1 MRSQGVEHRERR
13 ADTGTPPP
21 METQKLSTRAPQ
33 RLSTPALFRRYRKT
47 SEQDARDAL
56 VRRFL
61 PLAQRLARRFVR
73 SSEPEED
80 LQQVASIAL
89 IKAVERFDPD
99 RGTSF
104 AAFAVPTIVGE
115 LKRHFR
121 DTTWSLHVPR
131 RAQELGLGIEQ
142 AMETLTNRHGR
153 TPTVAEVASH
163 LHLGTE
169 EVLEGLLAANA
180 YQTLSL
186 DAPQKLH
193 DDEEREDTL
202 GETIGSD
209 DDRFGLVED
218 DVTLAGVLR
227 TLPERERRILHLRFV
242 EDLTQTEIA
251 AQVGVSQM
259 QVSRLLRESIA
270 RLRERAQA

>member
-1 MRSQGVEHRERR
+1 MQGLEVSSTASVMTR
-13 ADTGTPPP
+13 ARYAMQTPPRP
-21 METQKLSTRAPQ
+21 QRSLQ
-33 RLSTPALFRRYRKT
+33 RLSTPALFRRHRRT
-47 SEQDARDAL
+47 SDQESRDAL

-61 PLAQRLARRFVR
+61 PLAHRLARRFAR

-80 LQQVASIAL
+80 LRQVASIAL
-89 IKAVERFDPD
+89 IKAVERYDPD

-131 RAQELGLGIEQ
+131 RAQEQGLAIEQ
-142 AMETLTNRHGR
+142 AVEALTNSHGR
-153 TPTVAEVASH
+153 TPTVAEIADH
-163 LHLGTE
+163 LQISTE
-169 EVLEGLLAANA
+169 AVLDGLLAANA

-186 DAPQKLH
+186 DAPHKLH
-193 DDEEREDTL
+193 DDEDREDTL
-202 GETIGSD
+202 GETLGAE
-209 DDRFGLVED
+209 DDRYGLVED

-227 TLPERERRILHLRFV
+227 TLPERERLMLHLRFV
-242 EDLTQTEIA
+242 EDMTQTEIA
-251 AQVGVSQM
+251 QRVGVSQM

-270 RLRERAQA
+270 RLRERTRS

>member
-1 MRSQGVEHRERR
+1 
-13 ADTGTPPP
+13 
-21 METQKLSTRAPQ
+21 METQKLSTRALQ

-47 SEQDARDAL
+47 SERDARDAL

-80 LQQVASIAL
+80 LRQVASIAL

-270 RLRERAQA
+270 RLRERTQA

>member
-1 MRSQGVEHRERR
+1 
-13 ADTGTPPP
+13 
-21 METQKLSTRAPQ
+21 METHPGSHTPPQ
-33 RLSTPALFRRYRKT
+33 RLATPALFRRYRRTK
-47 SEQDARDAL
+47 EKQARDTL

-61 PLAQRLARRFVR
+61 PLAHRLARRFAR

-80 LQQVASIAL
+80 LRQVASIAL
-89 IKAVERFDPD
+89 IKAVERYDPD

-131 RAQELGLGIEQ
+131 RAQEQGLAIEQ

-153 TPTVAEVASH
+153 TPTVAEVAEH
-163 LHLGTE
+163 LHISTE
-169 EVLEGLLAANA
+169 EVLDGLLAANA

-186 DAPQKLH
+186 DAPHKLH
-193 DDEEREDTL
+193 DDDEREDSL
-202 GETIGSD
+202 GEALGAD
-209 DDRFGLVED
+209 DERYSLVEE

-227 TLPERERRILHLRFV
+227 TLPARERQILHLRFV

-251 AQVGVSQM
+251 ARVGVSQM

-270 RLRERAQA
+270 RLRERTRS

>member
-1 MRSQGVEHRERR
+1 
-13 ADTGTPPP
+13 
-21 METQKLSTRAPQ
+21 METSLGSHTPPQ
-33 RLSTPALFRRYRKT
+33 RLATPALFRRYRRT
-47 SEQDARDAL
+47 QDKGARDAL

-61 PLAQRLARRFVR
+61 PLAHRLARRFAR

-80 LQQVASIAL
+80 LRQVASIAL
-89 IKAVERFDPD
+89 IKAVERYDPD

-131 RAQELGLGIEQ
+131 RAQEQGLAIEQ
-142 AMETLTNRHGR
+142 AMETLTNLHGR
-153 TPTVAEVASH
+153 TPTVAEVAEH
-163 LHLGTE
+163 LQIGTE
-169 EVLEGLLAANA
+169 EVLDGLLAANA

-186 DAPQKLH
+186 DAPHKLH
-193 DDEEREDTL
+193 DEDEREDSL
-202 GETIGSD
+202 GESLGAE
-209 DDRFGLVED
+209 DDRYTLVEE

-227 TLPERERRILHLRFV
+227 TLPARERQILHLRFV

-251 AQVGVSQM
+251 ARVGVSQM

-270 RLRERAQA
+270 RLRERTRS

>member
-1 MRSQGVEHRERR
+1 M
-13 ADTGTPPP
+13 DTSKAPH
-21 METQKLSTRAPQ
+21 RAPQ
-33 RLSTPALFRRYRKT
+33 RLSSPALFRRYRKT
-47 SEQDARDAL
+47 GERDARDAL

-61 PLAQRLARRFVR
+61 PLAHRLVRRFAR

-80 LQQVASIAL
+80 LRQVASIAL

-131 RAQELGLGIEQ
+131 RAQEQGLAIEQ
-142 AMETLTNRHGR
+142 AMETLTNRDGR
-153 TPTVAEVASH
+153 TPTVAELASH
-163 LHLGTE
+163 LALGTE
-169 EVLEGLLAANA
+169 DVLEGLLAANA

-193 DDEEREDTL
+193 DDDDREDTL
-202 GETIGSD
+202 GETLGSD
-209 DDRFGLVED
+209 DDRYGLVEE

-251 AQVGVSQM
+251 ARVGVSQM
-259 QVSRLLRESIA
+259 QVSRLLTKTLA
-270 RLRERAQA
+270 DLRGKLAGAGGQMVG

>member
-1 MRSQGVEHRERR
+1 
-13 ADTGTPPP
+13 
-21 METQKLSTRAPQ
+21 METAQEPHRAPQ
-33 RLSTPALFRRYRKT
+33 RLATPALFRRYRRT
-47 SEQDARDAL
+47 QDRDSRDVL

-61 PLAQRLARRFVR
+61 PLANRLARRFAR

-80 LQQVASIAL
+80 LRQVASIAL

-131 RAQELGLGIEQ
+131 RAQEQGLAIEQ

-153 TPTVAEVASH
+153 TPTVAEVADH
-163 LHLGTE
+163 LHTSTE
-169 EVLEGLLAANA
+169 EVLDGLLAANA

-186 DAPQKLH
+186 DAPHKLH
-193 DDEEREDTL
+193 DDDEREDTL
-202 GETIGSD
+202 GETLGAE
-209 DDRFGLVED
+209 DDRYGLVEE
-218 DVTLAGVLR
+218 DVTLAGVVR
-227 TLPERERRILHLRFV
+227 ALPARERQILHLRFV

-251 AQVGVSQM
+251 ARVGVSQM

-270 RLRERAQA
+270 RLRELTRA

>member
-1 MRSQGVEHRERR
+1 MASEADNSDVVPADLQEGPGVEHRERR
-13 ADTGTPPP
+13 ADTGTFPP
-21 METQKLSTRAPQ
+21 METQKASHRAPQ

-61 PLAQRLARRFVR
+61 PFAHRLARRFAR

-80 LQQVASIAL
+80 LRQVASIAL

-131 RAQELGLGIEQ
+131 RAQEQGLAIEQ

-153 TPTVAEVASH
+153 TPTVSEVADH
-163 LHLGTE
+163 LHTSTE
-169 EVLEGLLAANA
+169 EVLDGLLAANA

-186 DAPQKLH
+186 DAPHKLH
-193 DDEEREDTL
+193 DDDEREDTL
-202 GETIGSD
+202 GETLGAE
-209 DDRFGLVED
+209 DDRYG
-218 DVTLAGVLR
+218 
-227 TLPERERRILHLRFV
+227 
-242 EDLTQTEIA
+242 
-251 AQVGVSQM
+251 
-259 QVSRLLRESIA
+259 
-270 RLRERAQA
+270 